1 MLLKESSTWKK
12 SDLLKISFMAS
23 MACGSSSI
31 SMQCILRDMV
41 CLLAMGLKI
50 LCLGPGFRYRS
61 GSGSAAGAFEAVA
74 FLAQDAAGLVP
85 HIALQ
90 DDFPVFDRTAYA
102 AAVLEQ
108 LAQGFQI
115 GGGSYEASNQGHG
128 LASPAFGVA
137 QYAQILAGGFQ
148 GLGFGFFFVP
158 VLEVGVGGIDHAYRS
173 FLVHGFLGDLFLA
186 GSCGAEEAVSPGLL
200 VSGAKVRNF
209 CFADASVFFKV

>member
-61 GSGSAAGAFEAVA
+61 GLGSAAGAFEAVA
-74 FLAQDAAGLVP
+74 FLAQDVAGLVP

-128 LASPAFGVA
+128 LASPAFGIA

-173 FLVHGFLGDLFLA
+173 FLVHG
-186 GSCGAEEAVSPGLL
+186 
-200 VSGAKVRNF
+200 
-209 CFADASVFFKV
+209 CFG